1 MVPDVGF
8 VLCSECS
15 TNGQDAWFCATCCR
29 TAILV
34 QHNVGAWAVLGAVLR
49 LFFPPA
55 DTDGVDFRVAG
66 VHIDGVHVRLKPGA
80 FIKEVCTTP
89 IICVSYVIRC
99 FPKGDCSCSCSMICF
114 TLVCR
119 LQLQLLG
126 CLAPWVGA
134 QAHVHEPTCFASAS
148 SRLAD
153 EAALHLMLNCKG
165 SSGVKC
171 CSLCTNVFNGSL
183 AGKRRP
189 LERAPLWATDHYECS
204 KDRLVPMDRDTMRSI
219 LDRLETAHDE
229 GFPIGEF
236 AELQI
241 ELGWNYDEELRA
253 RTTLLKPWQTCT
265 YDWMHVLFV
274 SGVRGAEHGVYTS
287 IQPSPKA
294 ILISSPTAGVMH
306 IQMGRTVEHW
316 IV

>member
-80 FIKEVCTTP
+80 SIKEVCTTP

-165 SSGVKC
+165 SSGVIAHC
-171 CSLCTNVFNGSL
+171 AQTYSMGVWLGRGGHWNEPHSGQRTIMNV
-183 AGKRRP
+183 AK
-189 LERAPLWATDHYECS
+189 TDWS
-204 KDRLVPMDRDTMRSI
+204 QWTGI
-219 LDRLETAHDE
+219 L
-229 GFPIGEF
+229 
-236 AELQI
+236 
-241 ELGWNYDEELRA
+241 
-253 RTTLLKPWQTCT
+253 
-265 YDWMHVLFV
+265 
-274 SGVRGAEHGVYTS
+274 
-287 IQPSPKA
+287 
-294 ILISSPTAGVMH
+294 
-306 IQMGRTVEHW
+306 
-316 IV
+316 